1 MALTTT
7 NPNSRPIV
15 TTETSAAT
23 GVSIAI
29 DYTTYYDRIAT
40 ALETIA
46 TNSTTIKNA
55 IDNSSPT
62 IASFNG
68 SISGTT
74 LTIGGSPAV
83 TGTISVGMKLV
94 GGTVLADTIII
105 SGSGTSWTVSKS
117 QTVTASSLFG
127 YGANGYLTTILSNIS
142 VQQTTIATESAT
154 IATQATTLAAQTT
167 TLAAQ
172 TTTIATQQTTM
183 ATKLTALEARAA
195 DQGIHIVGPWE
206 WLGMSSIV
214 KLYDEKGV
222 DYNALKARVEQ
233 IPKGA

>member
-46 TNSTTIKNA
+46 TNSTAIKNSMLTVE
-55 IDNSSPT
+55 NSLSE
-62 IASFNG
+62 G
-68 SISGTT
+68 SRTVVSVLSGLEELQQT
-74 LTIGGSPAV
+74 LVAQ
-83 TGTISVGMKLV
+83 
-94 GGTVLADTIII
+94 A
-105 SGSGTSWTVSKS
+105 
-117 QTVTASSLFG
+117 
-127 YGANGYLTTILSNIS
+127 
-142 VQQTTIATESAT
+142 TTIAT
-154 IATQATTLAAQTT
+154 QTT
-167 TLAAQ
+167 TLATQ
-172 TTTIATQQTTM
+172 TTTIAAQQTTM

-195 DQGIHIVGPWE
+195 DQGIKIVGPWE

>member
-15 TTETSAAT
+15 TTETSATT

-46 TNSTTIKNA
+46 TNSTAIKNSLAA
-55 IDNSSPT
+55 IDT
-62 IASFNG
+62 DFD
-68 SISGTT
+68 T
-74 LTIGGSPAV
+74 LKT
-83 TGTISVGMKLV
+83 
-94 GGTVLADTIII
+94 
-105 SGSGTSWTVSKS
+105 
-117 QTVTASSLFG
+117 Q
-127 YGANGYLTTILSNIS
+127 LTTIAEQS
-142 VQQTTIATESAT
+142 TTIAT
-154 IATQATTLAAQTT
+154 L
-167 TLAAQ
+167 
-172 TTTIATQQTTM
+172 QTTM
-183 ATKLTALEARAA
+183 AAKLTALEARAA

-222 DYNALKARVEQ
+222 DYNTLKARVEQ
-233 IPKGA
+233 IPKSA

>member
-7 NPNSRPIV
+7 NPNNRPVV
-15 TTETSAAT
+15 TSETSAAT
-23 GVSIAI
+23 GVAIAI

-46 TNSTTIKNA
+46 TNSTAIKNSLA
-55 IDNSSPT
+55 NIDT
-62 IASFNG
+62 DFD
-68 SISGTT
+68 T
-74 LTIGGSPAV
+74 LKTQ
-83 TGTISVGMKLV
+83 L
-94 GGTVLADTIII
+94 
-105 SGSGTSWTVSKS
+105 
-117 QTVTASSLFG
+117 
-127 YGANGYLTTILSNIS
+127 
-142 VQQTTIATESAT
+142 TTIATQTTT
-154 IATQATTLAAQTT
+154 IATQATTLAT
-167 TLAAQ
+167 Q

-222 DYNALKARVEQ
+222 DYNTLKARVEQ
-233 IPKGA
+233 IPKSS

>member
-15 TTETSAAT
+15 TTETSATT

-46 TNSTTIKNA
+46 TNSTAIKNSMSTVE
-55 IDNSSPT
+55 NSLSE
-62 IASFNG
+62 G
-68 SISGTT
+68 SRTVVSVLSGLEELQQT
-74 LTIGGSPAV
+74 LVAQ
-83 TGTISVGMKLV
+83 
-94 GGTVLADTIII
+94 A
-105 SGSGTSWTVSKS
+105 
-117 QTVTASSLFG
+117 
-127 YGANGYLTTILSNIS
+127 
-142 VQQTTIATESAT
+142 TTIAT
-154 IATQATTLAAQTT
+154 QTT
-167 TLAAQ
+167 TLATQ
-172 TTTIATQQTTM
+172 TTTIAAQQTTM

-195 DQGIHIVGPWE
+195 DQGIKIVGPWE

-222 DYNALKARVEQ
+222 DYNALKTRVEQ